1 MIGHQSPVL
10 IPLAFALGALLVPL
24 LAAIHR
30 PLARLTAVA
39 GSSMALFFS
48 ISGLQVVLTEGVI
61 SYHIAGWMP
70 PVGIEFILDP
80 LSAFFCVLISSVG
93 LLVLVYSGKSLQNE
107 IPEKIIPFYCL
118 AMLLLAGLCG
128 MVITGD
134 LFNMYVFLEIGSLS
148 GYALVAIGD
157 RRATVSAFRY
167 LTLGT
172 AGAAFYL
179 LGVAFIFISTGTLN
193 MADVSLM
200 LPLVQHTT
208 PVILGMVL
216 IVVGI
221 GLKMALFPMHAW
233 LPDAYTYASSS
244 ASALIAPVGTK
255 VAVYVLLRIMFFVA
269 DPDYMHQELHLTRV
283 VGYLGAV
290 GIIWGS
296 VMAICQKEMKRML
309 AYSSVAQV
317 GYIALGIGL
326 ASPLGFIGAILHTLN
341 HACMKA
347 CLFLVSGNLRLRL
360 GHSSIPELTNRLSRS
375 MPWTSAA
382 FVVAAISMIGLPPT
396 AGFFSKWYLA
406 LGSIEQSNWIF
417 VAVLLISSLLNAV
430 YFFRIIERMYLK
442 PRLAPTDDDHQSLKP
457 TEVHEPGEAPG
468 SMLVP
473 TLILAAGLLV
483 LGVMNAWVI
492 SHVIHFMIPDGLWL
506 GNADRL

>member
-10 IPLAFALGALLVPL
+10 IPLTFLLSALLAPLLGHINRSLAHATAVVGSAIALGVSIIGLEHV
-24 LAAIHR
+24 LAHG
-30 PLARLTAVA
+30 P
-39 GSSMALFFS
+39 
-48 ISGLQVVLTEGVI
+48 I
-61 SYHIAGWMP
+61 SYHLAGWMP
-70 PVGIEFILDP
+70 PVGIEFVLDS
-80 LSAFFCVLISSVG
+80 LSAFLCVLFSGIT
-93 LLVLVYSGKSLQNE
+93 LLVMVFSWRSVANE
-107 IPEKIIPFYCL
+107 ISVREISFYTL
-118 AMLLLAGLCG
+118 AMLHLFGLCG
-128 MVITGD
+128 MVMTGD
-134 LFNMYVFLEIGSLS
+134 LFNMYVFLEIGALS

-157 RRATVSAFRY
+157 RRAPVAAFRY

-172 AGAAFYL
+172 AGAAFFL
-179 LGVAFIFISTGTLN
+179 LGVTLIYISIGTLN
-193 MADVSLM
+193 MADASRI
-200 LPLVQHTT
+200 LPLVHNST
-208 PVILGMVL
+208 PVILGMVFIL
-216 IVVGI
+216 VGV

-244 ASALIAPVGTK
+244 ATALIAPVGTK
-255 VAVYVLLRIMFFVA
+255 VAAYILLRIMFFVA
-269 DPDYMHQELHLTRV
+269 DPDYIRNDIHLSHV

-309 AYSSVAQV
+309 AYSSVAQM

-326 ASPLGFIGAILHTLN
+326 ASPLGYIGAILHIVN

-360 GHSSIPELTNRLSRS
+360 GHSSIPKLDHSLSRS

-382 FVVAAISMIGLPPT
+382 FSVAAVSMIGLPPT

-417 VAVLLISSLLNAV
+417 LVVLLLSSLMNAV
-430 YFFRIIERMYLK
+430 YFFRIMERMYLK
-442 PRLAPTDDDHQSLKP
+442 PKSASRAEDYESMPQIASFRRK
-457 TEVHEPGEAPG
+457 EAPA

-473 TLILAAGLLV
+473 TLILACGLLV
-483 LGVMNAWVI
+483 LGIMNAWLI
-492 SHVIHFMIPDGLWL
+492 THVIQFMIPDGL
-506 GNADRL
+506 